1 MNKFSWTLNDTGW
14 SIQKV
19 AQAPTAEQ
27 MQEVVR
33 KAKDQKEQE
42 ASKAMQAVTGK
53 PLASTPEGQQQQ
65 MANIGQDAAISMA
78 NKAGLKGSNVKDMIG
93 NTISS
98 HPGFSSVMSA
108 LSPSREQAISQL
120 SDPAWRKSTLQNLQA
135 KLDKRM
141 GNPKADQQ
149 VISILKSHIGLINA
163 VESGKMTP
171 EQAYAQG
178 K

>member
-1 MNKFSWTLNDTGW
+1 
-14 SIQKV
+14 
-19 AQAPTAEQ
+19 
-27 MQEVVR
+27 
-33 KAKDQKEQE
+33 
-42 ASKAMQAVTGK
+42 
-53 PLASTPEGQQQQ
+53 
-65 MANIGQDAAISMA
+65 
-78 NKAGLKGSNVKDMIG
+78 
-93 NTISS
+93 
-98 HPGFSSVMSA
+98 MSA

-149 VISILKSHIGLINA
+149 VISILKSHIDLINA